1 MAAQL
6 QKQPEEVP
14 DQSAGVQNRPEETGL
29 TTTQWIGF
37 FSMAIGVFMAVLDIQ
52 IVASSLKEI
61 QAGLSATQDEIAW
74 VQTSYLIAEVIIIP
88 LSGWLGRVFSTRY
101 LYAISA
107 GGFTL
112 ASLLCAF
119 AWNLPS
125 MVIFRL
131 IQGFLGGAMIPV
143 TFTVIFI
150 LFPPRLQP
158 AMTIVLGLIVTIAP
172 TAGPVLGGFLTEN
185 YSWQSLF
192 LVNVVPGIVV
202 CVLVWLTVDIDRPE
216 WHLLQKIDFIGI
228 ALIAV
233 CLGCMQYVL
242 EEGVR
247 YQWFE
252 DRLIM
257 TLTVVAVVS
266 GIAMLIWELKN
277 PHPIIDLRAFR
288 NVNFAVGCLYSF
300 VLGIGLFTIIYLV
313 PIYLGSVKGLNS
325 LQIGYYLMVVG
336 LFQLL
341 SAFIAGPLEKKMDLR
356 WMLCLGFGL
365 FALGCWMNAGLT
377 AEAGYWEFFWPQ
389 AIRGTA
395 LMLCFLPINT
405 LALGLLPVEEVKNAS
420 GLYNL
425 MRNLGGAIGLAVANT
440 LVSYLTKSHYAD
452 LRESMTATD
461 YPAQQ
466 LWEGLAESMGQ
477 FNLSEPSSAALKQ
490 ITALAWREAEV
501 MTFNNLFQI
510 IAVIFLGSLVIAP
523 FLKKVD
529 SEKVGSIQ
537 ME

>member
-1 MAAQL
+1 MAD
-6 QKQPEEVP
+6 KQT
-14 DQSAGVQNRPEETGL
+14 ETPL
-29 TTTQWIGF
+29 TLGQWIGF

-52 IVASSLKEI
+52 IVASSLQKI
-61 QAGLSATQDEIAW
+61 QAGLSATKDEIAW

-101 LYAISA
+101 LYVLSA

-112 ASLLCAF
+112 ASLLCVF

-125 MVIFRL
+125 MIVFRCL
-131 IQGFLGGAMIPV
+131 QGFIGGAMIPM

-158 AMTIVLGLIVTIAP
+158 TMSIVLGLIVTMAP
-172 TAGPVLGGFLTEN
+172 TIGPVLGGFLSETYN
-185 YSWQSLF
+185 WQLLF
-192 LVNVVPGIVV
+192 LINIIPGIIV
-202 CVLVWLTVDIDRPE
+202 CVMVWKYLDIDRPD
-216 WHLLQKIDFIGI
+216 WALLQKIDFVGI

-233 CLGCMQYVL
+233 FLGSMQFVL
-242 EEGVR
+242 EEGASK
-247 YQWFE
+247 QWFE
-252 DRLIM
+252 DHLIVAL
-257 TLTVVAVVS
+257 TLVAVIS

-277 PHPIIDLRAFR
+277 PHPIIDLYAFR
-288 NVNFAVGCLYSF
+288 NINFAVGCGYSF
-300 VLGIGLFTIIYLV
+300 VLGVGLYTIIYLT
-313 PIYLGSVKGLNS
+313 PIYLAGVKGLNS

-356 WMLCLGFGL
+356 WMLCLGLGL
-365 FALGCWMNAGLT
+365 FALGSWLNGNLT
-377 AEAGYWEFFWPQ
+377 GESGYWEFFWPQ
-389 AIRGTA
+389 AIRGSA

-440 LVSYLTKSHYAD
+440 QMIYLTKAHYAA
-452 LRESMTATD
+452 LRDSVTATR
-461 YPAQQ
+461 YQAQQ
-466 LWEGLAESMGQ
+466 MLAGLTASMEQMNIAEPD
-477 FNLSEPSSAALKQ
+477 LAALKQ
-490 ITALAWREAEV
+490 ITGLVLREAEV
-501 MTFNNLFQI
+501 MTFNNLFQV
-510 IAVIFLGSLVIAP
+510 IAVIFLASLAVAP

-529 SEKVGSIQ
+529 GEKAAVIH
-537 ME
+537 E